1 MGFSQVAHR
10 PQYTLH
16 VFLMMGTPKK
26 EPPILVSP
34 YVLRWG
40 LSPAQQ
46 AGDFGVRACQ
56 RSPSS
61 RCLLVLS
68 REYGICYTGIT
79 LRLSLLRTSKA
90 TFAMLRQT
98 SHLDTI
104 RPESQTM
111 TAMERRNSRQHIGH
125 LCRHFE
131 KPPRMKIAPILY
143 PQQRSSPIQGV
154 RAISNMHQYLVL

>member
-1 MGFSQVAHR
+1 MAHR

-46 AGDFGVRACQ
+46 AGDFGVRARQ

-68 REYGICYTGIT
+68 REYGNIMLYGDYTPFVPT
-79 LRLSLLRTSKA
+79 KN
-90 TFAMLRQT
+90 Q
-98 SHLDTI
+98 
-104 RPESQTM
+104 
-111 TAMERRNSRQHIGH
+111 
-125 LCRHFE
+125 
-131 KPPRMKIAPILY
+131 
-143 PQQRSSPIQGV
+143 
-154 RAISNMHQYLVL
+154 